1 MTGMAPARASMLFV
15 ACVLWLAPCIAPAH
29 ELPENRATLV
39 LRDNNHLTLALY
51 VGFPELLFQTLGSG
65 KAFGP
70 FLLEYSTM
78 APERFVTELR
88 RAQEAVERGTRVFV
102 QDGREL
108 ALERWSWPGAT
119 TAQALLRERVM
130 RETVGGGDDH
140 HGEPMEIRAEAVATR
155 KVHSVSIEFPAI
167 LRRVLVVAY
176 RPTQTWVD
184 AGTRSPAIAF

>member
-1 MTGMAPARASMLFV
+1 MLLV

-39 LRDNNHLTLALY
+39 LRDHHHLTLTLY
-51 VGFPELLFQTLGSG
+51 VGFPELLFQALGSG

-78 APERFVTELR
+78 APERFVAELR
-88 RAQEAVERGTRVFV
+88 RAQAAVERGTHIYLE
-102 QDGREL
+102 DGREL
-108 ALERWSWPGAT
+108 ALTRWSWPDAT
-119 TAQALLRERVM
+119 TAQALLRDRVM
-130 RETVGGGDDH
+130 REAVGGGDDH

-155 KVHSVSIEFPAI
+155 TVRSAAVDFPAM

-184 AGTRSPAIAF
+184 AGTRSPVIPF